1 MLGKIEAL
9 GERMLTR
16 LVPRT
21 RAAASTGYWCW
32 NDGPCG
38 PGIPTTCLVKKCCYL
53 SGSGTTCT
61 CAYIC

>member
-32 NDGPCG
+32 NEGPCG
-38 PGIPTTCLVKKCCYL
+38 IECLVKRCCYL
-53 SGSGTTCT
+53 SGSGTTCS
-61 CAYIC
+61 CVYVC